1 MPFQRLPYSIQKKS
15 YPTPPKESEDPRYR
29 SITGKIPRRMISSG
43 RGIYPIRSEKVFTS
57 GENINIEKGR
67 TEMAV
72 RMTTEE
78 WLKKKTFERP
88 GFYGIDNPLQTTA
101 PYPGSFLL
109 GAGVGVTGTAQIQIT
124 AEADF
129 EVVKIM
135 SFGYLVNG
143 TAVTSFLVKMTETAS
158 GRDLMNQPILVTCL
172 AGTSQLPLILPVTLF
187 INRASQITLSFTNLN
202 AAAQYIYFTLLGIKY
217 YYPRA
222 LNLTGRTPEDVEYK
236 RL

>member
-1 MPFQRLPYSIQKKS
+1 MPVQRFPYSIQKES
-15 YPTPPKESEDPRYR
+15 YPTPPGESEDPRFR
-29 SITGKIPRRMISSG
+29 SATGKIPRRMISSG
-43 RGIYPIRSEKVFTS
+43 ERGIYPIRSEKVFTS
-57 GENINIEKGR
+57 GENIQKGR
-67 TEMAV
+67 TQMA
-72 RMTTEE
+72 MTTEE
-78 WLKKKTFERP
+78 YLRKKTFERP

-129 EVVKIM
+129 EAVKFM
-135 SFGYLVNG
+135 AFGY
-143 TAVTSFLVKMTETAS
+143 TSAKVALTDFLVKITETAS
-158 GRDLMNQPILVTCL
+158 GRDLMNQPILCVCL
-172 AGTSQLPLILPVTLF
+172 AGTSRLPLILPVTLF

-202 AAAQYIYFTLLGIKY
+202 AAAQYIYFTMLGIKY

>member
-1 MPFQRLPYSIQKKS
+1 MPYSVQKKS
-15 YPTPPKESEDPRYR
+15 HPTPPGEFDDPRFR
-29 SITGKIPRRMISSG
+29 SATGRIPRRMIHSEE
-43 RGIYPIRSEKVFTS
+43 RGVYPIRSEKVDMLGEEIIKK
-57 GENINIEKGR
+57 GENK
-67 TEMAV
+67 
-72 RMTTEE
+72 MTTAE

-129 EVVKIM
+129 EAVKIM
-135 SFGYLVNG
+135 AFGFTPAKAAL
-143 TAVTSFLVKMTETAS
+143 TDFLVKMTETAS
-158 GRDLMNQPILVTCL
+158 GRDLMNQPILAVCL

-187 INRASQITLSFTNLN
+187 INRASQITLTFTNLN
-202 AAAQYIYFTLLGIKY
+202 ALAQHIYFTLLGIKY

-222 LNLTGRTPEDVEYK
+222 LNLTSRAAAEDIEYK
-236 RL
+236 SL